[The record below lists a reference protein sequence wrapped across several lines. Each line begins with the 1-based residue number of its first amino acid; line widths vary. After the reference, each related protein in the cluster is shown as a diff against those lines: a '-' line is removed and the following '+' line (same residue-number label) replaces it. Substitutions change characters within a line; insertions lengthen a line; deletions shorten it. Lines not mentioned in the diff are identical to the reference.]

1 MKKNDTSV
9 LKQAVS
15 TFDKLLIIA
24 EKKFDAL
31 WQRAIE
37 REREI
42 ENRKKATAVIYV
54 EANHNKGKACE
65 DCLDL
70 REEFCREYC
79 TRENLEVLRVF
90 RETSESPDIPSQF
103 DEIQKFIEQHKDI
116 SFLVHLHH
124 LVGGSVVVAAD
135 LRKASG

>member
-1 MKKNDTSV
+1 MSKSNKFGSKV
-9 LKQAVS
+9 VAS
-15 TFDKLLIIA
+15 I
-24 EKKFDAL
+24 EKKLDSL

-42 ENRKKATAVIYV
+42 ENKKKAIAVIYC
-54 EANHNKGKACE
+54 EANHKGKACE

-90 RETSESPDIPSQF
+90 RETSESPGIPSQF
-103 DEIQKFIEQHKDI
+103 DEIQKFIEQHKEI

-124 LVGGSVVVAAD
+124 FVGGSVVVAAD
-135 LRKASG
+135 LRKAPKNASN